1 MKLNTTKT
9 LTKEL
14 RKKLETKR
22 KMIKLKNY
30 YIWKKTELE
39 IKLKISKTFTKELKK
54 IKELV
59 NIKYDN
65 LNWMSK

>member
-1 MKLNTTKT
+1 
-9 LTKEL
+9 
-14 RKKLETKR
+14 
-22 KMIKLKNY
+22 MIKLKNY

-54 IKELV
+54 IKEIKIRRTKLV

-65 LNWMSK
+65 LNWMTK

>member
-1 MKLNTTKT
+1 MK
-9 LTKEL
+9 
-14 RKKLETKR
+14 
-22 KMIKLKNY
+22 
-30 YIWKKTELE
+30 KKTELE

-65 LNWMSK
+65 LN

>member
-1 MKLNTTKT
+1 VKLNTTKT

>member
-65 LNWMSK
+65 LNWMTK

>member
-1 MKLNTTKT
+1 VKLNTTKT

-65 LNWMSK
+65 LNWMTK